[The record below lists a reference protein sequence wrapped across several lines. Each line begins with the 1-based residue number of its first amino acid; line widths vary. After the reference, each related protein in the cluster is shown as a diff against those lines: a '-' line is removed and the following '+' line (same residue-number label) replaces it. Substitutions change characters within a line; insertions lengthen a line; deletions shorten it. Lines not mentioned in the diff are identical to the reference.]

1 MVKFGHLKMFSV
13 ARSIEKH
20 VSVHSFFTYN
30 LGFALKFSAIFAL
43 NVFAKSHRTGARATV
58 NRKSIAH
65 ALTSGIFYEGGA
77 NATNGARDH
86 RMLMHH
92 NKCHNSIGKGV
103 HN

>member
-1 MVKFGHLKMFSV
+1 MNQKSAISPASPAPFLSEAFPVCGRCRASENAMVKFGHLKMFSV

-43 NVFAKSHRTGARATV
+43 NVFAESHRTGARATV

-65 ALTSGIFYEGGA
+65 ALRFIP
-77 NATNGARDH
+77 
-86 RMLMHH
+86 
-92 NKCHNSIGKGV
+92 
-103 HN
+103 